1 MRRGRLL
8 ALAALGVA
16 LAGCTVGIA
25 ELNGQPTKHYQESVS
40 FRARVSRM
48 QTLGGETLL
57 ELADAQEHRI
67 FVRIDGTPDVEPD
80 DWVKVTGTLVPEA
93 RVGGKIVYDIV
104 QVESITKTG
113 APWFR
118 NLF

>member
-1 MRRGRLL
+1 MRRRQLL
-8 ALAALGVA
+8 VLGLTLA
-16 LAGCTVGIA
+16 LAGCSPGIA
-25 ELNGQPTKHYQESVS
+25 ELNGKPTKFYQQSVS
-40 FRARVSRM
+40 FRARVSRI

-67 FVRIDGTPDVEPD
+67 FVRTEGAPEAAPD
-80 DWVKVTGTLVPEA
+80 DWVKVTGVLVPEA

-104 QVESITKTG
+104 LADSVTPAR